1 MGLINEVFGY
11 VTLEEANEYVTD
23 HFVSS
28 DTTRV
33 AWESLSDADKMVLL
47 RNSYRAIEM
56 LAFRGRKTDKTQ
68 PSAFPRWP
76 STDVPSRIK
85 HAQIANAIVLADES
99 SQDDVAYY
107 DRLRTFGVKSYHV
120 GNLSETLNTPAES
133 ASTAAYQGIYSQ
145 EAMRLLSPWLS
156 GGFEIV

>member
-1 MGLINEVFGY
+1 MSEAVGY

-23 HFVSS
+23 HFMSS
-28 DTTRV
+28 NTTRV

-56 LAFRGRKTDKTQ
+56 LVFRGRKTDAAQ

-76 STDVPSRIK
+76 STDVPSSIK
-85 HAQIANAIVLADES
+85 EAQIANAIVLSDES
-99 SQDDVAYY
+99 SQDDIAYY
-107 DRLRTFGVKSYHV
+107 DKLRTFGVKSYHV

-133 ASTAAYQGIYSQ
+133 SSASSYHGIYSQ
-145 EAMRLLSPWLS
+145 EAMRLLSPWLT
-156 GGFEIV
+156 GGFKIV

>member
-1 MGLINEVFGY
+1 MSETVGY

-23 HFVSS
+23 HFMSS
-28 DTTRV
+28 NMTRV
-33 AWESLSDADKMVLL
+33 AWESLSDADKLVLL

-76 STDVPSRIK
+76 STDVPSQIK
-85 HAQIANAIVLADES
+85 EAQIANAIILSDAS

-107 DRLRTFGVKSYHV
+107 EKLRTYGVKSYRI
-120 GNLSETLNTPAES
+120 GNLSETLNTSEEGS
-133 ASTAAYQGIYSQ
+133 SGSSCNGIYSQ
-145 EAMRLLSPWLS
+145 EALRLLSPWLG
-156 GGFEIV
+156 GGFKIV